1 MIESKSQKLRR
12 NHTQRLPK
20 SKSQERNLKVA
31 LQLQGSR
38 QVAEH
43 DNTKIVKKINTYLTE
58 RQNTCHN
65 TIRPESVD
73 PRRIKRHTIPPQP
86 RFKSQYF

>member
-43 DNTKIVKKINTYLTE
+43 DNMKIVKKINTISQRDRT
-58 RQNTCHN
+58 RV
-65 TIRPESVD
+65 TILFD
-73 PRRIKRHTIPPQP
+73 Q
-86 RFKSQYF
+86 SQWTPDV

>member
-43 DNTKIVKKINTYLTE
+43 DNTKIVKKINTYLTA
-58 RQNTCHN
+58 RQYTCHN

>member
-43 DNTKIVKKINTYLTE
+43 DNTKIVKKDQYLSHRETE
-58 RQNTCHN
+58 H
-65 TIRPESVD
+65 V
-73 PRRIKRHTIPPQP
+73 
-86 RFKSQYF
+86 SQYYSTKVSGPQR